1 MPQHAADK
9 RIAVNATPH
18 EVHEFLQK
26 LSSDDGFR
34 ARFKAS
40 PGEVLAEHHLHL
52 PVEDL
57 PAEAILPDA
66 AALKKALEHYR
77 NTGELDVGAARSPD
91 RWPYALFW
99 WLYYTPN
106 ARPMPPGPAC
116 ARADALK
123 VSPHAT
129 PEQSAASL
137 AKMAQTR
144 VGVNATPRELFDFVL
159 RLASDDTFRAK
170 LEQDPSRAL
179 AEYHI
184 SVPGHAH
191 VIIPHKA
198 DLQRALLDMMSGH
211 ERVMVMLPYDGDHAS
226 DLSWLA
232 SFLCFV
238 GGRGKR

>member
-1 MPQHAADK
+1 MPPHPADK

-26 LSSDDGFR
+26 LASDDAFR
-34 ARFKAS
+34 ARFKAT

-66 AALKKALEHYR
+66 AALKKALDHYR
-77 NTGELDVGAARSPD
+77 TTGELDVGAARSPD
-91 RWPYALFW
+91 RWPHALFW
-99 WLYYTPN
+99 WLYYTPA
-106 ARPMPPGPAC
+106 ARPQVAMPC

-123 VSPHAT
+123 VSPRAT

-170 LEQDPSRAL
+170 LEADPSGAL

-184 SVPGHAH
+184 YVPGHAH
-191 VIIPHKA
+191 VIIPDKA
-198 DLQRALLDMMSGH
+198 ELQRVLLDIMSGQ
-211 ERVMVMLPYDGDHAS
+211 ETAMVALPFDGDHAS
-226 DLSWLA
+226 DLTWFT

-238 GGRGKR
+238 GARRKR

>member
-1 MPQHAADK
+1 MPPHPADK

-77 NTGELDVGAARSPD
+77 NTGELDVGAARSPA
-91 RWPYALFW
+91 RWPVALFW

-106 ARPMPPGPAC
+106 ARPAPSLPC

-137 AKMAQTR
+137 AKMAKTR

-170 LEQDPSRAL
+170 LEQDPSCAL

-198 DLQRALLDMMSGH
+198 ELQRALLDMMSGQ
-211 ERVMVMLPYDGDHAS
+211 ERTLMGLPYQGDHAS
-226 DLSWLA
+226 DLSWFM
-232 SFLCFV
+232 SFLCFL
-238 GGRGKR
+238 GRASKK